1 MAQKPTNTVQV
12 EVWNVRKGTS
22 QASTVTKVAVRVQKG
37 AQGGNRPGTFHGA
50 TNFRGSVLG
59 K

>member
-1 MAQKPTNTVQV
+1 MSKPSGNKVRV
-12 EVWNVRKGTS
+12 ESWNVHDSANRFGNHR
-22 QASTVTKVAVRVQKG
+22 QVVTKVAVRDPAG
-37 AQGGNRPGTFHGA
+37 RFHGA

>member
-1 MAQKPTNTVQV
+1 MRKPSDNRVRFEQ
-12 EVWNVRKGTS
+12 WNVRDESNKFGNRR
-22 QASTVTKVAVRVQKG
+22 QVVTKVAVRDSFG
-37 AQGGNRPGTFHGA
+37 RFHGA

>member
-1 MAQKPTNTVQV
+1 MSKRSENKVRIET
-12 EVWNVRKGTS
+12 WNVAKGG
-22 QASTVTKVAVRVQKG
+22 TVTKVAVRNSAGQ
-37 AQGGNRPGTFHGA
+37 FHGA